1 MCKVTTAERLKEW
14 MEKTGSRQVDILE
27 RAKPFCEKYGVKL
40 TKSALS
46 QYISGKSEP
55 HQDKLFILGCALNV
69 DEAWLMG
76 YQVAPERKHSDTSEH
91 FNTISTDF
99 NRKRNEKI
107 IEMKLSDSEL
117 DMIRRYRE
125 LDDYGKNAV
134 DSLLK
139 TEFERCT
146 DSDNV
151 IHLSKEILEQLPMSI
166 RLPLLQYQDEEYELR
181 VARKNRRESK

>member
-27 RAKPFCEKYGVKL
+27 KAKPFCKKYGVKL

-76 YQVAPERKHSDTSEH
+76 FPVAPERKHSDASEH
-91 FNTISTDF
+91 FNAIATDF
-99 NRKRNEKI
+99 NRKRNDKI
-107 IEMKLSDSEL
+107 IAMNLNDSEL
-117 DMIRRYRE
+117 DIIEKYRS
-125 LDDYGKNAV
+125 LDDHGTEII
-134 DSLLK
+134 DSVLQI
-139 TEFERCT
+139 EYERCK
-146 DSDNV
+146 SDNQVNV
-151 IHLSKEILEQLPMSI
+151 ITFTADELKA
-166 RLPLLQYQDEEYELR
+166 LPLAKRIELEKYLSGNSEL
-181 VARKNRRESK
+181 VARKRKS

>member
-27 RAKPFCEKYGVKL
+27 RAKPFCKKYGVKL

-76 YQVAPERKHSDTSEH
+76 YPVAPERKHSDASEH
-91 FNTISTDF
+91 FNAFATDF
-99 NRKRNEKI
+99 NERRNKRI
-107 IEMKLSDSEL
+107 IDMRLSDSEL
-117 DMIRRYRE
+117 AIIQRYRNHDE
-125 LDDYGKNAV
+125 SEIQPFYLDRESA
-134 DSLLK
+134 
-139 TEFERCT
+139 
-146 DSDNV
+146 
-151 IHLSKEILEQLPMSI
+151 EIA
-166 RLPLLQYQDEEYELR
+166 EEVFHNPELR
-181 VARKNRRESK
+181 MLFKASRDVKPESIKLAAEMLKQMKSTNPDG